1 MKTKRTNLERI
12 RYLSAAGMI
21 AAIYTVLTC
30 IVGAFNLAGG
40 AIQLR
45 ISEAM
50 CILPAFLP
58 AAIPGLT
65 LGCLLSNFLLGA
77 LWQDIL
83 FGTLATLIGAV
94 GARMLRRT
102 SPYLIPIPTVV
113 SNTLIIPPLLSWV
126 YHAEQA
132 LPWLFLSIGIGELL
146 SAWVL
151 GVALYIGLS
160 KRSGIFEKK

>member
-132 LPWLFLSIGIGELL
+132 LPWLFVSIGVGEFL

-151 GVALYIGLS
+151 GVALCIGLN
-160 KRSGIFEKK
+160 KRSGILKRK

>member
-132 LPWLFLSIGIGELL
+132 LPWLFVSIGVGEFL

-151 GVALYIGLS
+151 GVALCLGLN
-160 KRSGIFEKK
+160 KRSGILKRK